1 MTILQ
6 AIILGII
13 QGLTE
18 FLPIS
23 SSGHLVILPY
33 LLDWQIPA
41 EQIFPFDVLVQLGTL
56 LAVILYFRKDI
67 ADIFKAW
74 AGDIK
79 AKKMGSSDESR
90 IGWYLL
96 LATIPAGAAGL
107 LLKDIVEQA
116 FGNPTGAASFL
127 FGTALL
133 LVLAERFGKR
143 SRSLESMRWFDAL
156 WIGLF
161 QVLSLFPGLSRS
173 GACMAG
179 AMTRN
184 FERKSA
190 GHFSFL
196 MAIPVMLAAG
206 LLSLLDLMEVP
217 HLGEFLP
224 VMAIGF
230 IVSALVGYVSIA
242 WLMNFVQNHSLV
254 IFAIYCVLLGA
265 AVLGFGFAFPQGN
278 AGITSDTAQEVVLP
292 ESIVYTPEL
301 NWLAPAA
308 ADCMDATLDSSLPLQ
323 QSITSYQPAELR
335 FAFPDPTVS
344 AASTY
349 QMDEQSLHFSLNAA
363 NPLQSLD
370 AADLQLLLSGAQRTW
385 QEFFQNCES
394 CAFSSAG
401 SAAFDGEIKL
411 YIYPEN
417 SPYTRSVL
425 EAFNL
430 PLGGMQNAL
439 IIPNAESLLTTLQ
452 LEPAAAGFLP
462 EQWLT
467 PATPTVTIT
476 GLTPDALSLPVLA
489 LLDQEPAGQ
498 LKDFLLC
505 VQDSLQ

>member
-33 LLDWQIPA
+33 LLGWEIPA
-41 EQIFPFDVLVQLGTL
+41 EQIFPFDVLVQIGTL
-56 LAVILYFRKDI
+56 LAVIVYFRQDI
-67 ADIFKAW
+67 VDIFKAW
-74 AGDIK
+74 LGDIQ
-79 AKKMGSSDESR
+79 AKKIGSSDESR

-96 LATIPAGAAGL
+96 LATIPAGIAGL

-116 FGNPTGAASFL
+116 FGDPSGAASFL

-179 AMTRN
+179 TMTRN

-190 GHFSFL
+190 GRFSFL
-196 MAIPVMLAAG
+196 MAIPIMLAAG
-206 LLSLLDLMEVP
+206 LLSVLDLLQVTNLM
-217 HLGEFLP
+217 EFLP

-230 IVSALVGYVSIA
+230 VISALVGYVSIA
-242 WLMNFVQNHSLV
+242 WLMNFVQNHSLY
-254 IFAIYCVLLGA
+254 IFAVYCVLLGA
-265 AVLGFGFAFPQGN
+265 AVLGFGYTFPQG
-278 AGITSDTAQEVVLP
+278 TVVPTPETAQEIMLP
-292 ESIVYTPEL
+292 DAIVYSPEL
-301 NWLAPAA
+301 NWLAPTAA
-308 ADCMDATLDSSLPLQ
+308 ECMDATLDTSLPLQ
-323 QSITSYQPAELR
+323 QSITSYQPGELR
-335 FAFPDPTVS
+335 LAFPDPTTT
-344 AASTY
+344 AAFTF
-349 QMDEQSLHFSLNAA
+349 QLDTQSLHFSLNAA
-363 NPLQSLD
+363 NPLQALD
-370 AADLQLLLSGAQRTW
+370 TGDMQVLLSGEYRTW
-385 QEFFQNCES
+385 TEFFQNCAS
-394 CAFSSAG
+394 CAFSPAG
-401 SAAFDGEIKL
+401 SAGFDGEIKL
-411 YIYPEN
+411 YIYPES
-417 SPYTRSVL
+417 SPYTNRVL
-425 EAFNL
+425 ETFNL

-439 IIPNAESLLTTLQ
+439 IIPSAESLLTTLQ
-452 LEPAAAGFLP
+452 LDPWTAGFLP

-467 PATPTVTIT
+467 PAVATVTIN
-476 GLTPDALSLPVLA
+476 GLTSDALSLPLLA
-489 LLDQEPAGQ
+489 LLDQEPGGQ
-498 LKDFLLC
+498 LKDLLLC